1 MAICL
6 KVLGEDHPDTATS
19 YNNLASNLN
28 AQGKY
33 GAAEPLYQ
41 KALAIRLKVLGEDHP
56 DTATSYN
63 NLAFNLDDQD
73 RMQEAVH
80 YWMAATEISERA
92 RYARSSSGLERA
104 VGSNASDQA
113 APLGLTLALARQ
125 GQFREA
131 WRRWESSLSRG
142 VLDDFSA
149 RRLRPLTVEERQHE
163 SDLVGQ
169 LQQLDER
176 IGRLVAKSGRT
187 QAEDQRLEELRR
199 RHDEIHGRFVAFENV
214 LEERYRA
221 FAGHPAG
228 LAEVQD
234 ALPHDA
240 ALVGWVDL
248 RSQGETY
255 PSKRLRHWACI
266 VRKSG
271 EPIWIQIPGSGAEGA
286 WAQEDADR
294 PAALRAALS
303 DETKA
308 SWRDLAATLAR
319 QRLEPLRPHL
329 EGVRHLIVLPSAAL
343 AGIPVEALVA
353 AWPGGRDRFVVSYAP
368 SGSMFARL
376 RQPRSTGGPSPPKLL
391 ALGDPAYPPAAP
403 ESPPPKPPDQG
414 LAILAVLPHG
424 TADLFGLTPGDVL
437 LEYNGIVLTSA
448 ADLKVVPAEAG
459 AKRVPV
465 KLWRNGEV
473 RTVELAA
480 GMLGIRYD
488 PGRTAADVVQ
498 ARRAADEALKP
509 LTRGEAL
516 EPLPGTR
523 REIEA
528 IARLFPVG
536 QVTTLL
542 GAAASERAVQE
553 RARSGELKGYRFLH
567 FATHGQSNP
576 AVAMSSAVMLAPDP
590 DRPADPTA
598 LEADG
603 RITADQIVQT
613 WDLDADLVVLSACET
628 GLGRY
633 AGGEGYLGFAQA
645 LFIKG
650 ARSLVLSQWKVPD
663 RSTTLL
669 MTRFYANLLGR
680 TEGLPAPL
688 PKAEALHEAKRWL
701 RGLTVEQAEVELKRL
716 NLDRPDLDP
725 AALAHRGE
733 RKSLPGRGLFPAV
746 RAPLPLGRIHPGRGP
761 GVRPVRAPNRLP
773 SGPRPFSKRRSVN
786 RLRLPSI
793 PVTGDFLTAYPP
805 ARTVVAVVKQS
816 GHSNM
821 ATD

>member
-1 MAICL
+1 MG
-6 KVLGEDHPDTATS
+6 KDHPDTATS
-19 YNNLASNLN
+19 
-28 AQGKY
+28 
-33 GAAEPLYQ
+33 
-41 KALAIRLKVLGEDHP
+41 H
-56 DTATSYN
+56 N
-63 NLAFNLDDQD
+63 NLAFYLDDQG

-131 WRRWESSLSRG
+131 RRRWESSLSRG

-149 RRLRPLTVEERQHE
+149 RRLRPLTGQERQHE
-163 SDLVGQ
+163 ADLVGQ

-176 IGRLVAKSGRT
+176 IGRLVAKPGRN
-187 QAEDQRLEELRR
+187 QAEDQRLEEWRR
-199 RHDEIHGRFVAFENV
+199 GHDEIRGRFVAFENA

-228 LAEVQD
+228 LAEVRD

-240 ALVGWVDL
+240 ALLGWVDL

-271 EPIWIQIPGSGAEGA
+271 EPIWIQIPGSGAEEA
-286 WAQEDADR
+286 WRRRTRIVPRRSAPRSPMRRR
-294 PAALRAALS
+294 P
-303 DETKA
+303 
-308 SWRDLAATLAR
+308 SWHDLAATLAR
-319 QRLEPLRPHL
+319 QRLEPLRSHL
-329 EGVRHLIVLPSAAL
+329 EGVRHLIVLPSADL

-353 AWPGGRDRFVVSYAP
+353 AWPRGRDRFVVSYAP

-376 RQPRSTGGPSPPKLL
+376 RQPRGKGGPGPPRLL

-403 ESPPPKPPDQG
+403 GSPPPTPPEQG

-448 ADLKVVPAEAG
+448 ADLKVVPVEVG

-480 GMLGIRYD
+480 GPLGIQYN
-488 PGRTAADVVQ
+488 PGRKAADVVQ
-498 ARRAADEALKP
+498 ARRAADEALEP

-528 IARLFPVG
+528 IAHLFPVG

-542 GAAASERAVQE
+542 GAAATERAVQE

-567 FATHGQSNP
+567 FATHGRSNP

-603 RITADQIVQT
+603 RISAEQIVQT

-650 ARSLVLSQWKVPD
+650 ARSLVLSQWKVSD

-669 MTRFYANLLGR
+669 MTRFYAHLLGR

-688 PKAEALHEAKRWL
+688 AKAEALHEAKRWL

-716 NLDRPDLDP
+716 NLDRPARDP
-725 AALAHRGE
+725 AALADR
-733 RKSLPGRGLFPAV
+733 
-746 RAPLPLGRIHPGRGP
+746 
-761 GVRPVRAPNRLP
+761 GVRRISPAAG
-773 SGPRPFSKRRSVN
+773 SSRPFEHPYHWAGFLLV
-786 RLRLPSI
+786 
-793 PVTGDFLTAYPP
+793 GDP
-805 ARTVVAVVKQS
+805 K
-816 GHSNM
+816 
-821 ATD
+821 